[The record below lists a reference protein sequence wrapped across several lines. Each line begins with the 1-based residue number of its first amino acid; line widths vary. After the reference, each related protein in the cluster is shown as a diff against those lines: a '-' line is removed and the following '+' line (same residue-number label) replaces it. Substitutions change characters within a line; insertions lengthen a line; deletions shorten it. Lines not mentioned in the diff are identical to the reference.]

1 MSAGLVAGRATARV
15 LASGA
20 LRWPGLDRSL
30 SNLVIH
36 RASRLEF
43 LARDLDAVLS
53 ETRPDDPLRVQTVV
67 VAHAGMGR
75 WLRQFLALDATPRR
89 VPAVVANLALVLP
102 FEWLDRLEGEWLEH
116 QVSEGWQ
123 RDALR
128 WSIDAA
134 LGRLS
139 DDPALARTLHGED
152 GARQRFRLAE
162 RLTTLFAHYLLYRRG
177 RVVQWEAGREVHWQ
191 ARLWRELRRRVPG
204 PHRGTTLTQLLAAL
218 RGDSVAV
225 QPSEPHLLFGFN
237 HLPPDHLELVEAL
250 AAQAPVHV
258 FHPVP
263 TFALWGDLATER
275 AIVHSTDAESLHLD
289 LGHPLI
295 AALGGHGQVLAAQFE
310 SRSGEHGFGDALDEH
325 EPPRDDRLGIV
336 QRSLRELDD
345 AVTLD
350 RAATRDASLRVHVC
364 HTRLRELEALRDAI
378 LARLVE
384 NPALRPRD
392 IVVMAPDID
401 SYAALLP
408 AVFGDPEF
416 AAWLPYQCA
425 DRSLQALHP
434 LLASIDR
441 LLGLDSMR
449 FDLDDLLD
457 LLALPAVSR
466 RFGADA
472 DTIAAIA
479 HWARAAGVSWGIDAR
494 DRWPGE
500 GLENSTSTRA
510 DDLHTWQF
518 ALDRATAGYLCGSA
532 DQLLDGVLPL
542 DDVGSSGASALAVLA
557 DAMRSLRDWRDALG
571 GQRTLAGWADAV
583 RRLLLDGLFAPAP
596 DDLDAADALK
606 RCRTALAAI
615 ERGAATA
622 GRVDAMSFAPMREAL
637 RSALDGT
644 GAAQPFLG
652 GGITV
657 CGMVPARALPFPMVC
672 VLGLNDG
679 EFPRIDHELGLDLT
693 QAPGE
698 WRSGDRSQRDE
709 DRYLFLEAIL
719 SAREALHLSY
729 RGWSAS
735 TGDGLEPS
743 APLAELMSWLDAA
756 TARDGS
762 PTQTGHRPARPWRV
776 EHPLQP
782 FALRAFDGSLPGVV
796 AFDARQREA
805 AHVLSA
811 PPAPLPRFLD
821 APLSGVT
828 GAAALNLRD
837 VVAWLREPGRA
848 FLRDSLELEQ
858 PWLGPSDDSGEPLDA
873 TLPRVAKKSLSAA
886 LIEAFWREGE
896 LPPALPAAWRRSGVL
911 PAGHVADLA
920 FDRVREVLDKV
931 AKPLTSMGLASLIGA
946 PLQSLDVQ
954 LGVGQNTLRGRIDE
968 VSATD
973 GTLRRVQWHEHQRVG
988 DALAALLEWA
998 VLRLDRT
1005 PQSRLLL
1012 WPPLR
1017 LADKVT
1023 LGGWVEPARVP
1034 VASLSE
1040 YVASVCARYQLA
1052 RATPM
1057 LLPPKSGSAFFSAPT
1072 PDAAAAKATQAW
1084 LGAQGSAGEST
1095 YTHWSLLT
1103 RGTAL
1108 LDDAGYCSEE
1118 FLDSV
1123 NWARAALAQLFGP
1136 AP

>member
-1 MSAGLVAGRATARV
+1 M
-15 LASGA
+15 
-20 LRWPGLDRSL
+20 

-43 LARDLDAVLS
+43 LARDLHAVLS
-53 ETRPDDPLRVQTVV
+53 ETRPDDPLRAQTVV

-75 WLRQFLALDATPRR
+75 WLRQFIALDATPEG
-89 VPAVVANLALVLP
+89 VPGVVANLALVLP
-102 FEWLDRLEGEWLEH
+102 FEWLDRLEGEWLEQ

-128 WSIDAA
+128 WSIDTA
-134 LGRLS
+134 LGRLA

-152 GARQRFRLAE
+152 AARQRFRLAE
-162 RLTTLFAHYLLYRRG
+162 RLSTLFAQYLLYRRE
-177 RVVQWEAGREVHWQ
+177 RVAQWEAGRESHWQ

-204 PHRGTTLTQLLAAL
+204 PHRGTTLTLLLAAL
-218 RGDSVAV
+218 RGDGA
-225 QPSEPHLLFGFN
+225 PARASEPHLLFGFN
-237 HLPPDHLELVEAL
+237 HLPPDHLELLEAL
-250 AAQAPVHV
+250 AAKAPVHV

-263 TFALWGDLATER
+263 TFQLWGDLATER
-275 AIVHSTDAESLHLD
+275 AIARSADAESLHLD
-289 LGHPLI
+289 VGHPLV
-295 AALGGHGQVLAAQFE
+295 AALGGHAQTLAAYFE
-310 SRSGEHGFGDALDEH
+310 SRSGEHGFGDALDGH

-336 QRSLRELDD
+336 QHSLRELDD
-345 AVTLD
+345 EVSLD
-350 RAATRDASLRVHVC
+350 RAATGDASLRVHVC

-378 LARLVE
+378 LARLVA

-434 LLASIDR
+434 LLACIDR
-441 LLGLDSMR
+441 LLALDSMR
-449 FDLDDLLD
+449 FGRDDLLD
-457 LLALPAVSR
+457 FLALPAVAW
-466 RFGADA
+466 RFGADT

-479 HWARAAGVSWGIDAR
+479 HWASAAGVAWGIDAH
-494 DRWPGE
+494 DRWSGADLDAVESPRG
-500 GLENSTSTRA
+500 

-518 ALDRATAGYLCGSA
+518 ALDRATAGYLCGSG
-532 DQLLDGVLPL
+532 DRLLDGVLPL
-542 DDVGSSGASALAVLA
+542 GDVGSSGAPALAVLA
-557 DAMRSLRDWRDALG
+557 EATRSLRDWRDALG
-571 GQRTLAGWADAV
+571 GHRTLAGWADAV

-596 DDLDAADALK
+596 DDQDAADALD

-615 ERGAATA
+615 ERGASIA
-622 GRVDAMSFAPMREAL
+622 GRSDSMSFAPMREAL
-637 RSALDGT
+637 RSTLGGT

-657 CGMVPARALPFPMVC
+657 CGMVPARALPFAMVC

-679 EFPRIDHELGLDLT
+679 EFPRIDREQGLDLM

-698 WRSGDRSQRDE
+698 WHRGDRSQRDE

-719 SAREALHLSY
+719 SAREALHLSF
-729 RGWSAS
+729 RGCSAS
-735 TGDGLEPS
+735 TGEGLEPS

-756 TARDGS
+756 TARDRS
-762 PTQTGHRPARPWRV
+762 STGAGDRPPRPWQI

-782 FALRAFDGSLPGVV
+782 FAPRAFDGSLPDVM

-805 AHVLSA
+805 ACVLLM
-811 PPAPLPRFLD
+811 PPASLPRFLD
-821 APLSGVT
+821 APLRGVIE
-828 GAAALNLRD
+828 AAFLDLRD

-848 FLRDSLELEQ
+848 FLRDALELEQ
-858 PWLGPSDDSGEPLDA
+858 PWLGPADDSGEPLDA
-873 TLPRVAKKSLSAA
+873 ALPRAARKALSAA
-886 LIEAFWREGE
+886 LIESFWREGE
-896 LPPALPAAWRRSGVL
+896 LPSELPAAWRRSGVL

-920 FDRVREVLDKV
+920 FDKVRNDLGKV
-931 AKPLTSMGLASLIGA
+931 AKQLASKSLASLVGA
-946 PLQSLDVQ
+946 PLQSLDVR
-954 LGVGQNTLRGRIDE
+954 LDVGGHTLRGRIDE

-973 GTLRRVQWHEHQRVG
+973 GTLRRVGWLEHQRVG

-998 VLRLDRT
+998 VLRLDRA

-1017 LADKVT
+1017 LADKVA
-1023 LGGWVEPARVP
+1023 LGGWVEPARVSAAALSRF
-1034 VASLSE
+1034 VA
-1040 YVASVCARYQLA
+1040 AVCARYQLA
-1052 RATPM
+1052 QSTPM
-1057 LLPPKSGSAFFSAPT
+1057 LLPPKSGSAYFRAPT
-1072 PDAAAAKATQAW
+1072 AAAAATKAAQAW
-1084 LGAQGSAGEST
+1084 LGAQGSAGESS
-1095 YTHWSLLT
+1095 YAHWSLLT
-1103 RGTAL
+1103 RGTPL

-1118 FLDSV
+1118 FLDAV

-1136 AP
+1136 TP